1 MRCRSS
7 VIVRANAG
15 NNRTK
20 PDVSLLPDPFEL
32 LGHLGPPGSDLDG
45 AGANVGKRGS
55 LSLDARS
62 LGVLAVRI
70 EER

>member
-7 VIVRANAG
+7 VIVRTNAG

-20 PDVSLLPDPFEL
+20 PDVPLLLDPFEL
-32 LGHLGPPGSDLDG
+32 LGHFGPPGGDLDG
-45 AGANVGKRGS
+45 AGPDVEKRGS

-62 LGVLAVRI
+62 FGVAPVRI